1 MYIVYYFNQ
10 PIAAKNTLQEANR
23 IRERQPLQQYVKIV
37 FEK

>member
-10 PIAAKNTLQEANR
+10 PIAAKATLEAANR